1 MMDRWFTYLLIGV
14 LLAITAGLFFS
25 LLRAIR
31 GPRMADRI
39 LGINMTGSLTTA
51 AIGVLAV
58 LLEQSSDN
66 KHIVTTAYNARHAD
80 IGSSTRTFTLH
91 QGSQVLRTVTQQRHP
106 FLGQGSKHQFSH
118 FSIRKTFQRFRIND
132 FRIKMILVNM

>member
-1 MMDRWFTYLLIGV
+1 MDRRFTYLLIGV

-58 LLEQSSDN
+58 LLEQSWLLDVCLIYCMISFLAVVVLA
-66 KHIVTTAYNARHAD
+66 KISIA
-80 IGSSTRTFTLH
+80 SH
-91 QGSQVLRTVTQQRHP
+91 QEQEEFDDV
-106 FLGQGSKHQFSH
+106 
-118 FSIRKTFQRFRIND
+118 
-132 FRIKMILVNM
+132 

>member
-1 MMDRWFTYLLIGV
+1 MMENWFDYLLLGV
-14 LLAITAGLFFS
+14 LFLLTAGLFFS

-58 LLEQSSDN
+58 FLDQSWLLDVCLIYCMISFLAVVVLAKISIASHEEQEEFDD
-66 KHIVTTAYNARHAD
+66 V
-80 IGSSTRTFTLH
+80 
-91 QGSQVLRTVTQQRHP
+91 
-106 FLGQGSKHQFSH
+106 
-118 FSIRKTFQRFRIND
+118 
-132 FRIKMILVNM
+132 

>member
-1 MMDRWFTYLLIGV
+1 MMDRWFTYLLISV
-14 LLAITAGLFFS
+14 LLALTAGLFFS

-58 LLEQSSDN
+58 LLEQSWLLDVCLIYCMISFLA
-66 KHIVTTAYNARHAD
+66 VV
-80 IGSSTRTFTLH
+80 
-91 QGSQVLRTVTQQRHP
+91 VLAKI
-106 FLGQGSKHQFSH
+106 SIASH
-118 FSIRKTFQRFRIND
+118 EEQEEFD
-132 FRIKMILVNM
+132 DV

>member
-1 MMDRWFTYLLIGV
+1 MESWFDYLLIGV
-14 LLAITAGLFFS
+14 LLALTAGLFFS

-58 LLEQSSDN
+58 LLEQSWLLDVCLIYCMISFLAVVVLA
-66 KHIVTTAYNARHAD
+66 KISIA
-80 IGSSTRTFTLH
+80 SH
-91 QGSQVLRTVTQQRHP
+91 QEQEEFDDV
-106 FLGQGSKHQFSH
+106 
-118 FSIRKTFQRFRIND
+118 
-132 FRIKMILVNM
+132 

>member
-58 LLEQSSDN
+58 LLEQSWLLDVCLIYCMISFLA
-66 KHIVTTAYNARHAD
+66 VV
-80 IGSSTRTFTLH
+80 
-91 QGSQVLRTVTQQRHP
+91 VLAKIRIA
-106 FLGQGSKHQFSH
+106 SH
-118 FSIRKTFQRFRIND
+118 EEQEEFD
-132 FRIKMILVNM
+132 DV

>member
-1 MMDRWFTYLLIGV
+1 MDRWFTYLLIGV

-58 LLEQSSDN
+58 LLEQSWLLDVCLIYCMISFLAVVVLA
-66 KHIVTTAYNARHAD
+66 KISIA
-80 IGSSTRTFTLH
+80 SH
-91 QGSQVLRTVTQQRHP
+91 QDQEEFDDV
-106 FLGQGSKHQFSH
+106 
-118 FSIRKTFQRFRIND
+118 
-132 FRIKMILVNM
+132 

>member
-1 MMDRWFTYLLIGV
+1 MMNAWFDYLLIGILF
-14 LLAITAGLFFS
+14 LLTAGLFFS

-58 LLEQSSDN
+58 FLDQSWLLDVCLIYCMISFLA
-66 KHIVTTAYNARHAD
+66 VV
-80 IGSSTRTFTLH
+80 
-91 QGSQVLRTVTQQRHP
+91 VLAKI
-106 FLGQGSKHQFSH
+106 SIASH
-118 FSIRKTFQRFRIND
+118 EEKEEFD
-132 FRIKMILVNM
+132 DV

>member
-1 MMDRWFTYLLIGV
+1 MMDRRFTYLLIGV

-58 LLEQSSDN
+58 LLEQSWLLDVCLIYCMISFLAVVVLA
-66 KHIVTTAYNARHAD
+66 KISIA
-80 IGSSTRTFTLH
+80 SH
-91 QGSQVLRTVTQQRHP
+91 QEQEEFDDV
-106 FLGQGSKHQFSH
+106 
-118 FSIRKTFQRFRIND
+118 
-132 FRIKMILVNM
+132 

>member
-1 MMDRWFTYLLIGV
+1 MRDWFDYFLIGI
-14 LLAITAGLFFS
+14 LLLLTAGLFFS

-58 LLEQSSDN
+58 LLEQSWLLDVCLIYCMISFLAVVVLA
-66 KHIVTTAYNARHAD
+66 KVSIASHEEKEEFAD
-80 IGSSTRTFTLH
+80 
-91 QGSQVLRTVTQQRHP
+91 V
-106 FLGQGSKHQFSH
+106 
-118 FSIRKTFQRFRIND
+118 
-132 FRIKMILVNM
+132 

>member
-1 MMDRWFTYLLIGV
+1 MESWFDYLLVAV
-14 LLAITAGLFFS
+14 LLILTAGLFFS

-58 LLEQSSDN
+58 LLEQSWLLDVCLIYCMISFLAVVVLA
-66 KHIVTTAYNARHAD
+66 KISIA
-80 IGSSTRTFTLH
+80 SH
-91 QGSQVLRTVTQQRHP
+91 QEQEEFDDV
-106 FLGQGSKHQFSH
+106 
-118 FSIRKTFQRFRIND
+118 
-132 FRIKMILVNM
+132 